1 MGKCREGLDGGV
13 DGGGYGF
20 IGVNVD
26 VVQIDNIHA
35 QGPLL
40 LTQTEGPCE
49 FETEVF
55 WWNWPKAEEHSQGQ
69 QARFSN

>member
-1 MGKCREGLDGGV
+1 MGKCREGLDGGDV
-13 DGGGYGF
+13 GGYGF

-49 FETEVF
+49 F
-55 WWNWPKAEEHSQGQ
+55 WNWSVLVELAEEHLQGQ